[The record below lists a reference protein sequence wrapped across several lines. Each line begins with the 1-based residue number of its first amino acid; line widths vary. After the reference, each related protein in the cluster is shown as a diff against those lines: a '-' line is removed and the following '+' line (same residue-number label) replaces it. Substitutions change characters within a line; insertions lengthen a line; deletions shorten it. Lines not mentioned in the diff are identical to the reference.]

1 MSTLIVTGG
10 NINTEFLKKILEE
23 NKFETIIA
31 ADKGLEALNKINV
44 MPNYIIGDFDSV
56 NKTTLNQYEN
66 KNIEIT
72 YLKPEKDFTDTH
84 MAIKLAIEK
93 RAKHITIIGATG
105 TRMDHTLA
113 NIHAL
118 NEALQ
123 NNVPTEIINENN
135 IIMLINKKA
144 KLIKNTNYK
153 YVSIIPLTT
162 KITGVTLKG
171 FKYNIENAT
180 INLGESI
187 GVSNEQI
194 EQEALIEIKEGI
206 AILIYSKD

>member
-10 NINTEFLKKILEE
+10 NVNTEFLKKILEE

-72 YLKPEKDFTDTH
+72 YLKTEKDFTDTH

-123 NNVPTEIINENN
+123 NNVPIEIINENN
-135 IIMLINKKA
+135 RIMLINKKA

>member
-10 NINTEFLKKILEE
+10 NVNTEFLKETLEKTE
-23 NKFETIIA
+23 FETIIA
-31 ADKGLEALNKINV
+31 ADKGLEVLNKINV

-118 NEALQ
+118 NETLQ

-135 IIMLINKKA
+135 KIMLINKKA

>member
-10 NINTEFLKKILEE
+10 NVNTELLKKILEE

-135 IIMLINKKA
+135 RIMLINKKA

-162 KITGVTLKG
+162 KITGVTLEG

>member
-10 NINTEFLKKILEE
+10 NVNTEFLKKILEE

-56 NKTTLNQYEN
+56 NKTTLNQYKD

-113 NIHAL
+113 NIHIL

-135 IIMLINKKA
+135 RIMLINRKA

-171 FKYNIENAT
+171 FKYNIENTT

>member
-10 NINTEFLKKILEE
+10 NVNTEFLKKILEE

-118 NEALQ
+118 NETLQ

-135 IIMLINKKA
+135 RIMLINKKA

-171 FKYNIENAT
+171 FKYNIENTT

>member
-10 NINTEFLKKILEE
+10 NVNTEFLKKILEE

-72 YLKPEKDFTDTH
+72 YLKTEKDFTDTH

-118 NEALQ
+118 NETLQ

-135 IIMLINKKA
+135 RIMLINKKA

>member
-10 NINTEFLKKILEE
+10 NVNTEFLKKILEE
-23 NKFETIIA
+23 NKFETIVA

-113 NIHAL
+113 NIHVL

-135 IIMLINKKA
+135 RIMLINKKA

>member
-10 NINTEFLKKILEE
+10 NVNTEFLKKILEE

-118 NEALQ
+118 NETLQ

-135 IIMLINKKA
+135 RIMLINKKA

-162 KITGVTLKG
+162 KITGLTLKG

>member
-1 MSTLIVTGG
+1 MRTLIVTGG
-10 NINTEFLKKILEE
+10 NVNTEFLKKILEE

-135 IIMLINKKA
+135 RIMLINKKA

>member
-10 NINTEFLKKILEE
+10 NVNTEFLKKILEE

-31 ADKGLEALNKINV
+31 ADKGLEALKKINV

-123 NNVPTEIINENN
+123 NNVPTEIINEHNR
-135 IIMLINKKA
+135 IMLINKKA

>member
-10 NINTEFLKKILEE
+10 NVNTEFLKKILEE

-135 IIMLINKKA
+135 RIMLINKKA

>member
-10 NINTEFLKKILEE
+10 NVNTEFLKKILEK
-23 NKFETIIA
+23 NKLETIIA

-135 IIMLINKKA
+135 RIMLINKKA

>member
-10 NINTEFLKKILEE
+10 NVNTEFLKKILEE

-118 NEALQ
+118 NETLQ

-135 IIMLINKKA
+135 RIMLINKKA

>member
-10 NINTEFLKKILEE
+10 NVNTEFLKKILEE

-113 NIHAL
+113 NIHVL

-123 NNVPTEIINENN
+123 NNVPTEIINEHNR
-135 IIMLINKKA
+135 IMLINKKA

>member
-10 NINTEFLKKILEE
+10 NVNTEFLKKILEE

-31 ADKGLEALNKINV
+31 ADKGLEALNKIIV

-84 MAIKLAIEK
+84 LAIKLAIEK

-113 NIHAL
+113 NIHVL

-135 IIMLINKKA
+135 RIMLINRKA

>member
-10 NINTEFLKKILEE
+10 NVNTEFLKKILEK
-23 NKFETIIA
+23 NKLETIIA

-123 NNVPTEIINENN
+123 NNVPIEIINENN
-135 IIMLINKKA
+135 RIMLINKKA

>member
-10 NINTEFLKKILEE
+10 NVNTEFLKKILEE

-113 NIHAL
+113 NIHVL

-135 IIMLINKKA
+135 RIMLINKKA

>member
-10 NINTEFLKKILEE
+10 NVNTEFLKKILEE

-31 ADKGLEALNKINV
+31 VDKGLEALNKINV

-113 NIHAL
+113 NIHVL

-135 IIMLINKKA
+135 IIMLINRKA

>member
-1 MSTLIVTGG
+1 MRTLIVTGG
-10 NINTEFLKKILEE
+10 NINTEFLKVTLAE
-23 NKFETIIA
+23 NKFKTIIA
-31 ADKGLEALNKINV
+31 VDKGLEALNKICV
-44 MPNYIIGDFDSV
+44 KPNYIIGDFDSV
-56 NKTTLNQYEN
+56 NKAILNQYEN

-93 RAKHITIIGATG
+93 GTEHIIIIGAVG
-105 TRMDHTLA
+105 TRIDHTLA
-113 NIHAL
+113 NIHVL
-118 NEALQ
+118 NEALK
-123 NNVPTEIINENN
+123 NNIHTEIINENN
-135 IIMLINKKA
+135 RIMLINKQV
-144 KLIKNTNYK
+144 KLTKNANYK

-162 KITGVTLKG
+162 QIKGVTLKG

-194 EQEALIEIKEGI
+194 DQEALIEIKEGI

>member
-1 MSTLIVTGG
+1 MSTLILTGG
-10 NINTEFLKKILEE
+10 NVNTEFLKKILEE

-113 NIHAL
+113 NIHVL

-135 IIMLINKKA
+135 IIMLINRKV

>member
-10 NINTEFLKKILEE
+10 NVNTEFLKKILEE

-113 NIHAL
+113 NIHIL

-135 IIMLINKKA
+135 RIMLINRKA

-171 FKYNIENAT
+171 FKYNIENTT

>member
-10 NINTEFLKKILEE
+10 NVNTEFLKKILEK
-23 NKFETIIA
+23 NKLETIIA

-118 NEALQ
+118 NETLQ

>member
-10 NINTEFLKKILEE
+10 NVNTEFLKKILEE

-56 NKTTLNQYEN
+56 NKTTLNQYKD

-113 NIHAL
+113 NIHIL

-135 IIMLINKKA
+135 RIMLINRKA

>member
-10 NINTEFLKKILEE
+10 NINTEFLKETLEKTE
-23 NKFETIIA
+23 FETIIA
-31 ADKGLEALNKINV
+31 VDKGLEALNKINV

-93 RAKHITIIGATG
+93 KAKHITIIGATG

-113 NIHAL
+113 NIHIL
-118 NEALQ
+118 NETLQ

-135 IIMLINKKA
+135 RIMLINRKA

-153 YVSIIPLTT
+153 YISIIPLTT

>member
-10 NINTEFLKKILEE
+10 NVNTEFLKKILEE

-56 NKTTLNQYEN
+56 NKTTLNQYKD

-93 RAKHITIIGATG
+93 RAKHITIIGATW
-105 TRMDHTLA
+105 TIMDNTLA
-113 NIHAL
+113 NIHIL

-135 IIMLINKKA
+135 RIMLINRKA

>member
-10 NINTEFLKKILEE
+10 NVNTEFLKKILEE

-84 MAIKLAIEK
+84 MAIKLAIKK

-135 IIMLINKKA
+135 RIMLINKKA

-171 FKYNIENAT
+171 FKYNIENTT

>member
-10 NINTEFLKKILEE
+10 NVNTEFLKKILEE

-113 NIHAL
+113 NIHIL
-118 NEALQ
+118 NETLQ

-135 IIMLINKKA
+135 RIMLINRKA

-171 FKYNIENAT
+171 FKYNIENTT

>member
-10 NINTEFLKKILEE
+10 NVNTEFLKKILEE

-56 NKTTLNQYEN
+56 NKTTLNHYEN

-113 NIHAL
+113 NIHVL

-135 IIMLINKKA
+135 RIMLTNKKA

-162 KITGVTLKG
+162 QIKGVTLKG
-171 FKYNIENAT
+171 FKYNVENAI

>member
-10 NINTEFLKKILEE
+10 NVNTEFLKKILEK

-118 NEALQ
+118 NETLQ

-135 IIMLINKKA
+135 RIMLINKKA

>member
-10 NINTEFLKKILEE
+10 NINTEFLKETLEKTE
-23 NKFETIIA
+23 FETIIA

-113 NIHAL
+113 NIHVL

-135 IIMLINKKA
+135 RIMLINRKA

>member
-10 NINTEFLKKILEE
+10 NVNTEFLKKILEE
-23 NKFETIIA
+23 NKFETIVA

-113 NIHAL
+113 NIHVL

>member
-10 NINTEFLKKILEE
+10 NVNTELLKKILEE

-135 IIMLINKKA
+135 RIMLINKKA

-171 FKYNIENAT
+171 FKYNIENTT

>member
-10 NINTEFLKKILEE
+10 NVNTEFLKKILEK

-135 IIMLINKKA
+135 RIMLINKKA